1 MDFLFAR
8 NIGSKYKNFNFII
21 KKYKNNIKFRKVN
34 NKKNESKKI
43 QIIIWKFN

>member
-21 KKYKNNIKFRKVN
+21 KKYKNNIKNNNIKFRKVN
-34 NKKNESKKI
+34 NKKKMNLR
-43 QIIIWKFN
+43 KFK